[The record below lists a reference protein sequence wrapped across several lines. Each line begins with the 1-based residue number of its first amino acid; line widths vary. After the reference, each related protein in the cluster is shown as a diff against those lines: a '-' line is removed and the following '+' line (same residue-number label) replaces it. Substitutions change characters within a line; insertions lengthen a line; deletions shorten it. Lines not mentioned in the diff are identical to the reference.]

1 MRLLETAD
9 LEDARAGLAVL
20 RGLPDVDRRRIAVVG
35 HSYGGSLSLLLA
47 ASEPELRAVVDFA
60 GAANSWSKSQIL
72 RERLLAAVDRLSAP
86 VFFIHAAN
94 DFSTAP
100 GELLAAEMEK
110 RRKPHR
116 LKIYPALGSSPA
128 DGHDLVYSGVP
139 SWESDVFAFLDETVR

>member
-1 MRLLETAD
+1 M
-9 LEDARAGLAVL
+9 
-20 RGLPDVDRRRIAVVG
+20 
-35 HSYGGSLSLLLA
+35 
-47 ASEPELRAVVDFA
+47 RAVVDFA

-116 LKIYPALGSSPA
+116 LKIYPGLGDSPA

-139 SWESDVFAFLDETVR
+139 SWESDVLTFLDETVR